1 MINILHISD
10 IHYGWK
16 KPEED
21 GIVYDAFFKDLLE
34 TISTNSNDQNYCI
47 ISGDLVYKGS
57 NDHQYQLFFN
67 DFITRLTKIISR
79 NNILI
84 VAGNH
89 DLNRNWVETNL
100 AKHKD
105 DIYRERT
112 EVEFNDYLTN
122 QEECQL
128 LAKFAPFENFCK
140 EVMHIQGFNAIGYY
154 QNLTPEL
161 SIFML
166 NSALCSSG
174 GADGIIDEGHL
185 LVDTRKL
192 NQWICDNRGRTK
204 VLVMH
209 HPIEHIKDS
218 YREEIIDMCRNGIDF
233 VFAGHLHSQNEY
245 QIAKAKAFISP
256 QLYSSKVDVNGY
268 SIIRFEGGALI
279 DIKYK
284 EWNKRH
290 RKFMD
295 GQSFTGTNG
304 GIWINNTLPVSNTKD
319 IIELNLQEDLDRAM
333 TVYGI
338 RPQWVERLLST
349 RNLHQRYENRIKD
362 LDYLDIINS
371 GDSYQII
378 APAQFG
384 LTCYARYLALKAW
397 QLFQQKWLYVDA
409 KTWTLSKIES
419 DIENAHYHLHI
430 HKEESDCII
439 IDNWTNNYRELDKII
454 QKLKNILNNKRVIFL
469 THGIDNVSIDLNV
482 DTENS
487 IKCIYL
493 KEISRIN
500 LHSLVNSI
508 DINHEI
514 APEDIVVERLNQDII
529 ALNMHRIPYNSVQFI
544 KSYKTNFEKRAI
556 NRTKVVEGVL
566 HSIFD
571 NPGTLVYGEEIDD
584 RNCKFIM
591 GYFCQ
596 KLIES
601 GNLTFTEEDYLKTCQ
616 PFAKTQYNSTNLS
629 DLLRILINNQVI
641 EVIGTRL
648 QFRQIYWVS
657 YFAAIRMK
665 DDAEFAKF
673 MLEDNDGIYNSDLID
688 FYTGIDGRNSDA
700 ITYLKQRI
708 KDLSASVS
716 HHVGI
721 DGNFNP
727 YTNIK
732 WRLSETQQGI
742 TQEKLE
748 ESIRNSRMPDAIKEA
763 VADNNFDSVKPYTQQ
778 IYTFLEEYDVR
789 NLMQILSSASRALRN
804 SEFVSP
810 KDKEELSVS
819 IFKGWEVLMRVLF
832 YLAPLMAKN
841 GYGGLGG
848 ANFKLSGFF
857 AKEYAKCLLQIIV
870 AMPYNIVQWY
880 KNEIFSDNL
889 SKLFE
894 QYLLKNDNEIIRHIA
909 ALIIC
914 NCRPKNFQQILSSY
928 IGSVGKNTFYLGDL
942 YSSLRNNYS
951 FDYMSQQEL
960 HQTATLI
967 KSCYIKHVKGVLEPG
982 RDSIAKFAQYQGQ
995 LPERLIEKEPR
1006 NDLRTPNL

>member
-21 GIVYDAFFKDLLE
+21 GVVLDAFFKDIE
-34 TISTNSNDQNYCI
+34 ESISANSNDENYCI
-47 ISGDLVYKGS
+47 ISGDLVYKGF
-57 NDHQYQLFFN
+57 NDHQYELFYD
-67 DFITRLTKIISR
+67 DFITRLGKIIPL
-79 NNILI
+79 NNVLI

-89 DLNRNWVETNL
+89 DLNRNWVEANL
-100 AKHKD
+100 TKHKD
-105 DIYRERT
+105 DIYKNRT
-112 EVEFNDYLTN
+112 EVEFNDYVEN
-122 QEECQL
+122 QEECQMFV
-128 LAKFAPFENFCK
+128 KFAPFDKFCK
-140 EVMHIQGFNAIGYY
+140 EVMHIQDYDITGYY
-154 QNLTPEL
+154 QNLASEL
-161 SIFML
+161 SVFML

-174 GADGIIDEGHL
+174 GADDIEDEGHL

-192 NQWICDNRGRTK
+192 NKWISKNKGRTK

-209 HPIEHIKDS
+209 HPIEQIKES
-218 YREEIIDMCRNGIDF
+218 WREEIISMCRNGIDF

-245 QIAKAKAFISP
+245 QIGNAKAFISP
-256 QLYSSKVDVNGY
+256 QLYSSKTDVNGY
-268 SIIRFEGGALI
+268 SIIRFDDGTLI

-284 EWNKRH
+284 EWNRRH

-295 GQSFTGTNG
+295 GQSFTGSNG
-304 GIWINNTLPVSNTKD
+304 GLWVNNTIQTSHEAD
-319 IIELNLQEDLDRAM
+319 IIELNLQEDFDRAM
-333 TVYGI
+333 TIYGI
-338 RPQWVERLLST
+338 QPQWVERLLST
-349 RNLHQRYENRIKD
+349 RNLHQRYEDKIKD
-362 LDYLDIINS
+362 WDYLDIINS
-371 GDSYQII
+371 TDSYQII

-397 QLFQQKWLYVDA
+397 QLFRGKWVYVDT
-409 KTWTLSKIES
+409 KTWTLSKVES
-419 DIENAHYHLHI
+419 DIENAHNHLHI
-430 HKEESDCII
+430 KKEESDCII
-439 IDNWTNNYRELDKII
+439 LDNWTNNYRELDKII
-454 QKLKNILNNKRVIFL
+454 QKLKKLLNNKRVIFL
-469 THGIDNVSIDLNV
+469 THGTDNISIDLDV
-482 DTENS
+482 DQENR
-487 IKCIYL
+487 IKCLYL
-493 KEISRIN
+493 KEISRKN

-508 DINHEI
+508 DVNHEI
-514 APEDIVVERLNQDII
+514 AAEDVVVERLNQDII
-529 ALNMHRIPYNSVQFI
+529 ALNMHRIPYNSLQFI
-544 KSYKTNFEKRAI
+544 KSYTTNFEKRPI
-556 NRTKVVEGVL
+556 NRTKVIEGVL

-571 NPGTLVYGEEIDD
+571 NPGTLIYGEEIDD

-601 GNLTFTEEDYLKTCQ
+601 GKLYFTEDEYLRICK
-616 PFAKTQYNSTNLS
+616 PFTESQYNSTNLS
-629 DLLRILINNQVI
+629 DLLHILIYNQVI
-641 EVIGTRL
+641 EVIGTQL

-665 DDAEFAKF
+665 DDAEFARL
-673 MLEDNDGIYNSDLID
+673 MLDDKNGIYNPDLID

-700 ITYLKQRI
+700 ITCLKQKI
-708 KDLSASVS
+708 NDLSISVS

-727 YTNIK
+727 YTEIK

-748 ESIRNSRMPDAIKEA
+748 ESIRNSRMPDEIKEA
-763 VADNNFDSVKPYTQQ
+763 VADNNFDSIKPYTQQ
-778 IYTFLEEYDVR
+778 IYSFLDEYDVR
-789 NLMQILSSASRALRN
+789 NLMQILFSASRALRN

-841 GYGGLGG
+841 AYGGLGG
-848 ANFKLSGFF
+848 ANFKLSGNF

-880 KNEIFSDNL
+880 KNDIFSDSLN
-889 SKLFE
+889 KLFE
-894 QYLLKNDNEIIRHIA
+894 QYLLKNDNEIIRLIA

-914 NCRPKNFQQILSSY
+914 NCRPKNFQQMLSSY

-951 FDYMSQQEL
+951 FDFMSQQEL
-960 HQTATLI
+960 SQTATLI
-967 KSCYIKHVKGVLEPG
+967 KSCYIKHIKGVIEPG
-982 RDSIAKFAQYQGQ
+982 RDSLAKFETYNGK
-995 LPERLIEKEPR
+995 LPERLAIE
-1006 NDLRTPNL
+1006 